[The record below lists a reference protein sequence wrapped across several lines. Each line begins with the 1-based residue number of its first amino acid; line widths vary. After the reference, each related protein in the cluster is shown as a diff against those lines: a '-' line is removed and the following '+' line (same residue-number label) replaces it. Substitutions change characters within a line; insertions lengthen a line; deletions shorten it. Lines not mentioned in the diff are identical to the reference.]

1 MRSDPCCSVN
11 FHGSRFHEFATCRP
25 RSSRLPLPQ
34 YAEVSRKNDDEEL
47 SDVGLLEPAIPGMCE
62 EDGL

>member
-1 MRSDPCCSVN
+1 MSPAVL
-11 FHGSRFHEFATCRP
+11 RP
-25 RSSRLPLPQ
+25 APPQ